1 MRIILKREKC
11 ISCGSCV
18 ALCPKYFEMG
28 EDGRS
33 MIKGSKKNQK
43 TGNFELEIKEVGC
56 AKDAA
61 ETCPVQ
67 IIHIEK

>member
-11 ISCGSCV
+11 INCGSCV

>member
-1 MRIILKREKC
+1 MRIILEREKC
-11 ISCGSCV
+11 IGCGSCV

-28 EDGRS
+28 EDGKS
-33 MIKGSKKNQK
+33 MVKGSKKNQK